1 MLHIDIISVVPDL
14 LESPFSHSIMK
25 RARDRGLLEVDV
37 INLREYAVNKYGQVD
52 DYAFGGGRGW

>member
-1 MLHIDIISVVPDL
+1 
-14 LESPFSHSIMK
+14 MK

-52 DYAFGGGRGW
+52 DYAFGGGRGWS